1 LDGTAKRELE
11 AKTVFGS
18 SEAAVENLFHKGHQY
33 QASEREEWKGA
44 SLNLKTNKQKKNLKA
59 KPPRQKEDQVQ
70 RP

>member
-18 SEAAVENLFHKGHQY
+18 SEAAVENLFHKGHQD

-44 SLNLKTNKQKKNLKA
+44 SLNLKKKKKKNLKA